1 MEKKI
6 LVVDDEEVIRNM
18 LQEFLSKN
26 GYEVRLAESA
36 ETALDILRR
45 ESFMV
50 MFLDLK
56 LPGISGIELCKKI
69 RKDNDVGII
78 CAFTGY
84 ADLFGLIDC
93 RRAGFD
99 DFFTK
104 PVKLELLLQAAQDA
118 FAKLERWNIDD
129 YDLT

>member
-6 LVVDDEEVIRNM
+6 LIVDDEEVIRNM

-36 ETALDILRR
+36 ETALDILKR
-45 ESFMV
+45 ESLMV

-56 LPGISGIELCKKI
+56 LPSISGIELCKKI

-78 CAFTGY
+78 YAFTGY
-84 ADLFGLIDC
+84 TDLFGLIDC

-99 DFFTK
+99 DYFTK
-104 PVKLELLLQAAQDA
+104 PVKLELILQAAQDA

>member
-18 LQEFLSKN
+18 LQDFLSKN

-36 ETALDILRR
+36 ETALDILKR

-56 LPGISGIELCKKI
+56 LPGISGIELCRKI

-78 CAFTGY
+78 YAFTGY
-84 ADLFGLIDC
+84 TDLFGLIEC

-99 DFFTK
+99 DYFTK
-104 PVKLELLLQAAQDA
+104 PVKLELILQAAQDA
-118 FAKLERWNIDD
+118 FAKLERWNVDE

>member
-6 LVVDDEEVIRNM
+6 LIVDDEEVIRNM

-36 ETALDILRR
+36 ETALDILKR
-45 ESFMV
+45 ESLMV

-78 CAFTGY
+78 YAFTAY
-84 ADLFGLIDC
+84 TDLFGLIDC

-99 DFFTK
+99 DYFTK
-104 PVKLELLLQAAQDA
+104 PVKLELILQAAQDA